1 MLIEEQL
8 AAIQFLTQ
16 EIGPRPATSA
26 AEARAAAYIN
36 SRLRQAGME
45 VDLQTFRA
53 VPTESIPRGLLY
65 LVMAAS
71 PFVYLYSRPLA
82 LGIAV
87 VALVVFLAEQIAW
100 PLLSSWLPGGESQNV
115 VGTRPAAQDG
125 QQHLIVMAHMDSG
138 RANLLFHPRLA
149 GSYRRF
155 YLVSLLAM
163 VLLPILIGLGG
174 LTGEAWL
181 WYAQMVPTGFV
192 TMAFLLLLHQEII
205 MPWVPGAND
214 NASGVAV
221 LLNLAE
227 ELQGLQHTT
236 LWLVATGSKEAG
248 LHGARSFLRH
258 YPFPR
263 ESTYIVNLDTVG
275 CGQLGIMVWEGVL
288 LPRRAD
294 PQLVELAGD
303 AESNDITVDADPR
316 VYHTTNTDAQVALVR
331 GFRTM
336 SVVALEDGRPAFRN
350 WSNDTIENIRPE
362 LLERT
367 ARLVIGI
374 ARRLDRRV
382 EEV

>member
-53 VPTESIPRGLLY
+53 VPTESISRGLLY

-71 PFVYLYSRPLA
+71 PFVYLYSPPIA
-82 LGIAV
+82 LGMAIL
-87 VALVVFLAEQIAW
+87 ALVVFLAEAVAW
-100 PLLSSWLPGGESQNV
+100 PIFSSWLPGGESQNV

-125 QQHLIVMAHMDSG
+125 RQHLVVMAHMDSG
-138 RANLLFHPRLA
+138 RANLLFHPRLV
-149 GSYRRF
+149 GSYHRL
-155 YLVSLLAM
+155 YLVSLTAM
-163 VLLPILIGLGG
+163 VLLPILIGLGW

-181 WYAQMVPTGFV
+181 WYVQMVPAGII
-192 TMAFLLLLHQEII
+192 TMSFLLLLHQEII
-205 MPWVPGAND
+205 MPWAPGAND

-227 ELQGLQHTT
+227 ELEGLQHTA

-248 LHGARSFLRH
+248 LHGARNFLRH

-263 ESTYIVNLDTVG
+263 ESTYIINLDTVG
-275 CGQLGIMVWEGVL
+275 RGQLSLMVWEGAL
-288 LPRRAD
+288 LARKAD
-294 PQLVELAGD
+294 PDLVQLASD
-303 AESNDITVDADPR
+303 SESSDITVDADPR
-316 VYHTTNTDAQVALVR
+316 VYHVSNTDAQVALVR
-331 GFRTM
+331 GFRAM
-336 SVVALEDGRPAFRN
+336 SIVALEDGRPAFRH
-350 WSNDTIENIRPE
+350 WPNDTMENLHPE
-362 LLERT
+362 LLERA

-382 EEV
+382 EE